1 MNVEQIMTT
10 KIVTVELG
18 DRLSMVKEI
27 FDQSKLH
34 HLLAIEDSKLYGVV
48 SDRDLL
54 KALSP
59 SLGTVSET
67 FKDRAALN
75 KQVHQIMTRKP
86 ITLRPDAPLADAAD
100 LLITRNI
107 SCIPIVDAEMRPL
120 GIVTWRDV
128 LKALASRS

>member
-1 MNVEQIMTT
+1 MNVEEIMTT

-34 HLLAIEDSKLYGVV
+34 HLLAIEDSRLYGVV

-59 SLGTVSET
+59 GLGTDSET

-86 ITLRPDAPLADAAD
+86 ITLGPDAPLADAVD

-107 SCIPIVDAEMRPL
+107 SCIPIVDAEMKPL

-128 LKALASRS
+128 LKALAPRP